1 MKDCMNCAI
10 SWGKKYHVPGRF
22 IFSCATW
29 NPSLVVTN
37 VDLVNTQNNA
47 ENRSMQNSNQP
58 GQDLQDLR
66 ATLNTRKAA
75 FCSYAVRGKKNFL
88 ILTFLYYF

>member
-47 ENRSMQNSNQP
+47 ENRSMPNSNQP

-66 ATLNTRKAA
+66 ATRNTVKI
-75 FCSYAVRGKKNFL
+75 CFL
-88 ILTFLYYF
+88 QLSSSGEE